1 MDKIVLSSDSP
12 LSWLHTSPLSV
23 KISFLQGLFERTA
36 KVDNK
41 NRSVSVTTVPI
52 HAPDVFRLLI
62 EVGVQPSWF
71 SRDPPI
77 IRVRVEDAAGVPL
90 FNPIIMS
97 DNFKRV
103 LALSK
108 K

>member
-1 MDKIVLSSDSP
+1 MMPPDTP
-12 LSWLHTSPLSV
+12 LEWLHTSPPSV

-36 KVDNK
+36 KVYSK
-41 NRSVSVTTVPI
+41 TRSVSVTTLPI
-52 HAPDVFRLLI
+52 HALDVFKLLT
-62 EVGVQPSWF
+62 EVRAQPKWL

-77 IRVRVEDAAGVPL
+77 ISVPAEDAARIPL

>member
-1 MDKIVLSSDSP
+1 MSTDSP
-12 LSWLHTSPLSV
+12 LSWLHTSPFSV

-36 KVDNK
+36 KVDSK
-41 NRSVSVTTVPI
+41 TRSVSVTTLPN
-52 HAPDVFRLLI
+52 HALDVFKLLI
-62 EVGVQPSWF
+62 EVEVQPSWS

-77 IRVRVEDAAGVPL
+77 ISVSVEDAARVPL

-97 DNFKRV
+97 NNFKRV

-108 K
+108 Q

>member
-1 MDKIVLSSDSP
+1 MMPPDAP
-12 LSWLHTSPLSV
+12 LGWLHTSPPSV

-41 NRSVSVTTVPI
+41 TRSVSVTTLPI
-52 HAPDVFRLLI
+52 HALDVFKLLI
-62 EVGVQPSWF
+62 EVRAQPKWL
-71 SRDPPI
+71 SRNPPI
-77 IRVRVEDAAGVPL
+77 ISVLAEDAARIPL
-90 FNPIIMS
+90 FNPIVMS

-103 LALSK
+103 LSLSK

>member
-1 MDKIVLSSDSP
+1 MMPPDTP
-12 LSWLHTSPLSV
+12 LEWLHTSPTSV

-36 KVDNK
+36 RVDN
-41 NRSVSVTTVPI
+41 NTRSVSVTTLPI
-52 HAPDVFRLLI
+52 HAQDVFKLLI

-77 IRVRVEDAAGVPL
+77 ISVRVEDAARVPL

-97 DNFKRV
+97 DSFKRV

>member
-1 MDKIVLSSDSP
+1 MMPPDTP
-12 LSWLHTSPLSV
+12 LEWLHTSPTSV

-36 KVDNK
+36 RVDNK
-41 NRSVSVTTVPI
+41 TRSVSVTTLPI
-52 HAPDVFRLLI
+52 HAQDVFKLLI
-62 EVGVQPSWF
+62 EVGVQASWF

-77 IRVRVEDAAGVPL
+77 IRVRVEDAARVPL

-108 K
+108 

>member
-1 MDKIVLSSDSP
+1 MLSTDSP

-41 NRSVSVTTVPI
+41 NKSVSVTTLPI
-52 HAPDVFRLLI
+52 HAQDVFKLLI
-62 EVGVQPSWF
+62 EVRAQPKWL

-77 IRVRVEDAAGVPL
+77 ISVPAEDAARIPL

-103 LALSK
+103 LALYK

>member
-1 MDKIVLSSDSP
+1 MMPPDAP
-12 LSWLHTSPLSV
+12 LEWLHTSPLSV

-41 NRSVSVTTVPI
+41 TKSVSVATLPI
-52 HAPDVFRLLI
+52 HAQDVFKLLI

-97 DNFKRV
+97 DDFKKV

-108 K
+108 H

>member
-1 MDKIVLSSDSP
+1 MPPDAP
-12 LSWLHTSPLSV
+12 LEWLHTSPLSV

-41 NRSVSVTTVPI
+41 TRSLSLTTLPI
-52 HAPDVFRLLI
+52 HAQDVFMLLI
-62 EVGVQPSWF
+62 EVGAQPSWF
-71 SRDPPI
+71 SRDPPMI
-77 IRVRVEDAAGVPL
+77 SVPVEDAARIPL

-108 K
+108 